1 MRIVDVKDRVRL
13 AVLTLEKGT
22 AEKRS
27 CESVLNLQAICMLS
41 VKRKM
46 EELAIRHLTTLFIHK

>member
-1 MRIVDVKDRVRL
+1 MEVYGVRIEDVEDGVRL
-13 AVLTLEKGT
+13 AVLTLEEGT

-27 CESVLNLQAICMLS
+27 CESVLNLQAICTLS

-46 EELAIRHLTTLFIHK
+46 ENSP